1 MITSHPDA
9 LLQSDTLRAQVL
21 ELCTGYSKSRRSALP
36 AWIDMDAAH
45 FLGTAKLVVCGSTC
59 REELRLLAR
68 NANVVAVVDDFCKD
82 RLIFGIPVINSAEWI
97 RRARADVR
105 LVSVFLLPGST
116 GYNFFVKL
124 AAEYGLRHLL
134 PFQFQLL
141 LDEAGISK
149 KGYVGRFFVYGV
161 EFFDGVLA
169 GIDRREQVAR
179 IFDDEFSRVTFYSL
193 LMYRLTSDPNYLTR
207 VGVGHGVEPYCPN
220 SYVFNED
227 FFRFGD
233 DEIYVDGGSFVGETI
248 EKFIRATGNRFSRI
262 FSFEPSAQ
270 NVASIRQRIAALSAE
285 LLDGVDMHRI
295 EIQQKGLWSS
305 DTELQ
310 FYRAL
315 MVSDAEQGQGSNPQS
330 AHFIE
335 GGILNHVHDYERESA
350 VLETLSV
357 TTVDAVTGGEA
368 SLIKLEIEGAELA
381 ALNGAVG
388 TIRTSRPK
396 MALSVYHK
404 AEDLHTI
411 PDFVTGLDLGYR
423 YALRQHNPLVPD
435 ATVLYCCSG

>member
-1 MITSHPDA
+1 MPLPLADA
-9 LLQSDTLRAQVL
+9 KFQSEALRAQVL
-21 ELCTGYSKSRRSALP
+21 ELCAGYRNARRSALP
-36 AWIDMDAAH
+36 AWLDMDATH
-45 FLGTAKLVVCGSTC
+45 FLRTTPLVVCGSGC
-59 REELRLLAR
+59 REEIRLLAR
-68 NANVVAVVDDFCKD
+68 NANVVAIVDDFCKD
-82 RLIFGIPVINSAEWI
+82 GQIFGIPVINTAQWI
-97 RRARADVR
+97 RRARADAQ
-105 LVSVFLLPGST
+105 LVSMFLLPGTT

-124 AAEYGLRHLL
+124 AAEYQLRHLL
-134 PFQFQLL
+134 PIHFQLL

-149 KGYVGRFFVYGV
+149 KGYVGRLFVYGI

-169 GIDRREQVAR
+169 NIDRLENVAR
-179 IFDDEFSRVTFYSL
+179 IFDDDFSRVTFYSL
-193 LMYRLTSDPNYLTR
+193 LAYRLTCDPNYLTA

-220 SYVFNED
+220 AYVFNED
-227 FFRFGD
+227 FFRFG
-233 DEIYVDGGSFVGETI
+233 ENETYVDGGSFVGETI

-270 NVASIRQRIAALSAE
+270 NVATIRTRLARLSSE
-285 LLDGVDMHRI
+285 LLDGI
-295 EIQQKGLWSS
+295 EIHQKGLWSS

-315 MVSDAEQGQGSNPQS
+315 MVSAADPGQGSNPQS

-335 GGILNHVHDYERESA
+335 GGILDHVHDYDQENA

-357 TTVDAVTGGEA
+357 TTVDAVTGGKA
-368 SLIKLEIEGAELA
+368 SLIKFEIEGAELA
-381 ALNGAVG
+381 ALHGAVQ
-388 TIRTSRPK
+388 TIRSSRPK
-396 MALSVYHK
+396 MALSIYHK

-435 ATVLYCCSG
+435 ATVLYCRTS